1 MNLLPAGPAGEPV
14 RPEHPCR
21 AKGQQGS
28 FLFVGWC
35 FFKRYVVSPWAFLTF
50 DDFKTN
56 AVALLKRPHTFIG
69 KARIVHKDVRAALV
83 SYEAVS
89 LPFVKPLN
97 RSVYLLPK

>member
-1 MNLLPAGPAGEPV
+1 LGHKPV
-14 RPEHPCR
+14 KVENACE

-28 FLFVGWC
+28 FLFVGRC
-35 FFKRYVVSPWAFLTF
+35 FFKRYVVGPWAFLTF

-83 SYEAVS
+83 S
-89 LPFVKPLN
+89 
-97 RSVYLLPK
+97 